1 MSDSARLAIFSQT
14 SCTRQDLPAGPNQ
27 SCESPIF
34 QDFPTHTTSKKERLC
49 SFSTA
54 SSEGQSPTTNV
65 LDSPQSAFPSLANR
79 QVFKHGFSAQLRSV
93 LSILLPKLPN
103 GPPSDKT
110 ISDFFV
116 PESQSQAEA
125 DEDREELVP
134 RGIEDYPV
142 QNSIPLVSFLP
153 ANNCSVSAGICQ
165 AEVDSIHSQLDT
177 VVTLFDCVAA
187 KELTGACPQVQK
199 KVQEVIAVVAKF
211 VNWIQETLKTD
222 TPNQV
227 QPGSTRGA
235 FGFGHILKIP
245 SIFKR
250 ALSCEESKPSPN
262 FQQPR
267 SYFCDL
273 GYTPRVHLV
282 FTESPLVHLRDAKDK
297 NIFDGSPRFARSKIP
312 NYSPEATTKIQAS
325 RTARGMFSII
335 LPLQLLDEEFIAKQ
349 FKIYEAA
356 PSLYFS
362 KFSCPS
368 LVEIESKLSVPV
380 GLFGLKDHT
389 QQLSVW
395 LASLALLE
403 QLLELM
409 LSTLPEQIASNHMR
423 FCRHYFKA
431 SLQQTRD
438 YRRTGLSLHLNLVG
452 SRLTP
457 EPLLSSKSNAGNEE
471 S

>member
-1 MSDSARLAIFSQT
+1 MSDSARLAITSQI
-14 SCTRQDLPAGPNQ
+14 SCKRQDLLAGPDR
-27 SCESPIF
+27 SYESPSF
-34 QDFPTHTTSKKERLC
+34 QEFPTYTTSKKERLC

-65 LDSPQSAFPSLANR
+65 LKSPQSALSSLAST

-103 GPPSDKT
+103 GPPSADT
-110 ISDFFV
+110 ISDFV
-116 PESQSQAEA
+116 VHESQCHAEVE
-125 DEDREELVP
+125 EDREELVP
-134 RGIEDYPV
+134 KGIKDYPI
-142 QNSIPLVSFLP
+142 QKSIPPSFLE
-153 ANNCSVSAGICQ
+153 ANNCSDSAGNYQ
-165 AEVDSIHSQLDT
+165 AKAASIHNQLDT

-187 KELTGACPQVQK
+187 KELAGACPQVHK
-199 KVQEVIAVVAKF
+199 KVQEVITVVAQLVK
-211 VNWIQETLKTD
+211 WIQETSTTD

-227 QPGSTRGA
+227 SPGRTRGA

-245 SIFKR
+245 SMFKR
-250 ALSCEESKPSPN
+250 ALSCEETKPSPN
-262 FQQPR
+262 LQQPT
-267 SYFCDL
+267 SYFSDFGCP
-273 GYTPRVHLV
+273 PRVHLA
-282 FTESPLVHLRDAKDK
+282 FSESSLVHLRDAKDK
-297 NIFDGSPRFARSKIP
+297 NIFDESPRFARSKIP
-312 NYSPEATTKIQAS
+312 NYSPEANTKILAS
-325 RTARGMFSII
+325 RAARGMFSII
-335 LPLQLLDEEFIAKQ
+335 LPLQLLDEQSIEKQ

-356 PSLYFS
+356 PSFYFS
-362 KFSCPS
+362 KFSCPA

-403 QLLELM
+403 QLLELI
-409 LSTLPEQIASNHMR
+409 LSTLPEQSASNQIR

-452 SRLTP
+452 SRLTA
-457 EPLLSSKSNAGNEE
+457 EPLLSSKSSAGDEE
-471 S
+471 P